1 MDENPAWSLELSQE
15 ELYLLAG
22 FLETPSLIGIDDPYL
37 GKLADEVSS
46 ELERIRKELVARG
59 LLAVEPDGSLSLDPA
74 VCLLVNTIT
83 KTRHV
88 LMAVRRSGYEDQDLR
103 LLYVADNLVVEQ
115 RTLRDRRVMLT
126 ALRDQAH
133 LAQHL
138 KTFFRVETDA
148 QALGPV
154 WDIPEAGL
162 TEALRLSYEK
172 EPQAGEWRLQD
183 AGVPATAMLPLVSA
197 LAEGRGICS
206 LTQVFRSPQ
215 QITYDERTAWLTS
228 SRGAWQIEPLLE
240 HEPPLV
246 RMIPVAGSAI
256 ERRVAEIIA
265 MQG

>member
-22 FLETPSLIGIDDPYL
+22 FLETPSLIGMDDPFL

-46 ELERIRKELVARG
+46 ELEQVRKELIARG

-103 LLYVADNLVVEQ
+103 LLHVADNLVVEQ
-115 RTLRDRRVMLT
+115 RTLRDRRVMLS

-138 KTFFRVETDA
+138 KTLFRVETDA

-154 WDIPEAGL
+154 WDIPEARL
-162 TEALRLSYEK
+162 TEALRLSHDK
-172 EPQAGEWRLQD
+172 GPRAGEAYLQD
-183 AGVPATAMLPLVSA
+183 AGVPAVAMLPLVSA
-197 LAEGRGICS
+197 LDEGRGVCS
-206 LTQVFRSPQ
+206 LIQACRDPQ
-215 QITYDERTAWLTS
+215 QIHYGERIAWLTS
-228 SRGAWQIEPLLE
+228 SRGAWKIEPLPE
-240 HEPPLV
+240 HAPPLV
-246 RMIPVAGSAI
+246 RMIPVTGTAI
-256 ERRVAEIIA
+256 EQRMAEIIA
-265 MQG
+265 MRS